1 MPDIRPVAALKT
13 RVWIRQGKLAGALAW
28 IQERNLSFD
37 DDLSYLHEFEYIT
50 LARVLIALYRNERE
64 DRSIQEALELL
75 ERLLKAAEQGG
86 RTGSVMEILVL
97 QALAHEA
104 QNNIPLGLVPLE
116 RAMALAEPEG
126 YLRIFADEGTPMA
139 QLLSEAAAHDIMP
152 DYTAKL
158 QAEFET

>member
-1 MPDIRPVAALKT
+1 MPDLRPVAALKT
-13 RVWIRQGKLAGALAW
+13 RVWIRQGKLAEALAW
-28 IQERNLSFD
+28 IQERDLSFD